1 MKASRLRLLPRGWR
15 VPGPWDAGLT
25 LPARQT
31 DHRGMNTPKP
41 QTPPQVD
48 GRLAKM
54 LELKAQ
60 MEEMLAQLEYLRL
73 MMRMGRPLK

>member
-1 MKASRLRLLPRGWR
+1 
-15 VPGPWDAGLT
+15 
-25 LPARQT
+25 
-31 DHRGMNTPKP
+31 MNTPKP